1 MVYLFSRKG
10 DNAYIVLHR
19 WTVYAYSGDNPYR
32 NAHKEPLDRCGDM
45 RRDRRIVSAGVIWR
59 NMDDRKHGRS
69 ECTAYQVCSVVT
81 Q

>member
-1 MVYLFSRKG
+1 MVYMLYGKG
-10 DNAYIVLHR
+10 NNAYIVLHR

-32 NAHKEPLDRCGDM
+32 DAHKEPLDRCGDM
-45 RRDRRIVSAGVIWR
+45 WRDRRSVPISAIWR

-69 ECTAYQVCSVVT
+69 ECTAYTVRSVVT